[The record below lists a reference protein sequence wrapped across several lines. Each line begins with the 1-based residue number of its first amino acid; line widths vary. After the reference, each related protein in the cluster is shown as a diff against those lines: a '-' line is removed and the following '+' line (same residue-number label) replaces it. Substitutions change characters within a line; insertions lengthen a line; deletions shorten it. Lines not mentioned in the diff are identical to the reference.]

1 MEIEISDD
9 ILQSA
14 TRCQQDFS
22 CLSGQTSHLCKVKYA
37 VGLTV
42 LFIEKPVDDKPCGY
56 QASFG
61 YHLVCNC
68 PVRNEIYR
76 RYKI

>member
-9 ILQSA
+9 ILQRT
-14 TRCQQDFS
+14 TRCRQDFS
-22 CLSGQTSHLCKVKYA
+22 CLFGQTSHLCKVKSA
-37 VGLTV
+37 VGHTV
-42 LFIEKPVDDKPCGY
+42 LFIEKPVDDKRCDY
-56 QASFG
+56 QIPFG
-61 YHLVCNC
+61 YDFICVC